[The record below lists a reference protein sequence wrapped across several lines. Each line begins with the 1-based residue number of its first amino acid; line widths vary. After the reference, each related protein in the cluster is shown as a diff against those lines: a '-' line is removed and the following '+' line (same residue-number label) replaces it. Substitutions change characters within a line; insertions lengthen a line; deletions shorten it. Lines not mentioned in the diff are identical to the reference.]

1 MWYFK
6 LKSLVTSNMFHKLK
20 LTQFDNYKLF
30 WQKQE
35 CYTRRTVTARLFSIA
50 GNSHHSF
57 FICSKLLGSCQW
69 KSPSA
74 SPSLFNFLCYNTK
87 FQGGATYFEKLFQQ
101 SITFTY
107 AYPLSITLWMNV
119 TTSGTYC
126 VIRVKQSTGR
136 IWKKNKHISINTSGN
151 IPKCDHFI
159 CHRKCKKF

>member
-35 CYTRRTVTARLFSIA
+35 CYTRRTVIARIFSLA
-50 GNSHHSF
+50 GNSNHSF
-57 FICSKLLGSCQW
+57 VPNFWAAASENHHLLHH
-69 KSPSA
+69 
-74 SPSLFNFLCYNTK
+74 LCLTFFVTILSFK
-87 FQGGATYFEKLFQQ
+87 GEKVEKLFQQ

-136 IWKKNKHISINTSGN
+136 IWKKYKHISINTSGN